1 MPPLTNEQTR
11 RNVIRQWISGL
22 PRDTIAAENNIGAG
36 TVSSIIASYKVGLE
50 ELDFNLIRQLA
61 VEARQHG
68 LNLSE
73 LASHFRLYNYF
84 LKSGASENTIE
95 SFITKV
101 STTDVSPE
109 QTIELVYQ
117 LYEISRGET
126 IPLHQVPGYIGEKL
140 QEKQKIDE
148 QIKEADATLQ
158 SKNVSIEAIN
168 EHIHLKEELKKY
180 RLSTKDIHRL
190 VNLLLAA
197 KEYRYSPGKIVAKLR
212 SIKRLENKGNKLKN
226 SCEALS
232 KKEAKYKEI
241 IPLAQ
246 LIWDLH
252 IGKNELISFK
262 IAVCEAAELYGFPR
276 STAAVYVLNNMRDYN
291 KIGGLKKELNNLLTQ
306 VFAVKEVCFR
316 QNKSMMTMLNLQ
328 SRGITEEQIISLN
341 NFLES
346 NGYKTSR
353 YVVGN
358 DAVNRKCNMP
368 YSDFQH
374 IIQNIMC

>member
-1 MPPLTNEQTR
+1 MPAAIDEQIKR
-11 RNVIRQWISGL
+11 KVIQEWFSGF
-22 PRDTIAAENNIGAG
+22 PRDIIAEHIGIGAG
-36 TVSSIIASYKVGLE
+36 TVSSIVANYKVSLE
-50 ELDFNLIRQLA
+50 ELDFDSIRQLA

-68 LNLSE
+68 LNLSD

-84 LKSGASENTIE
+84 IKSGASENTIE

-168 EHIHLKEELKKY
+168 EHIHLKQELKKY

-212 SIKRLENKGNKLKN
+212 NIKRLENKENKLKN
-226 SCEALS
+226 SCDVLS
-232 KKEAKYKEI
+232 KQADKYKQI
-241 IPLAQ
+241 IPLAR
-246 LIWDLH
+246 LIWD
-252 IGKNELISFK
+252 
-262 IAVCEAAELYGFPR
+262 C
-276 STAAVYVLNNMRDYN
+276 VLA
-291 KIGGLKKELNNLLTQ
+291 K
-306 VFAVKEVCFR
+306 
-316 QNKSMMTMLNLQ
+316 
-328 SRGITEEQIISLN
+328 
-341 NFLES
+341 
-346 NGYKTSR
+346 
-353 YVVGN
+353 
-358 DAVNRKCNMP
+358 VN
-368 YSDFQH
+368 
-374 IIQNIMC
+374 